1 MKTNNLQRAYMSRH
15 GWSQLPTIFASW
27 NTMMEPIGTP
37 NKYFRHLTTGAY
49 YQLSVMSE
57 REKIT
62 QFRTSGE
69 YQEITITK
77 S

>member
-1 MKTNNLQRAYMSRH
+1 MKTNNLQRAYMSGH
-15 GWSQLPTIFASW
+15 DWSQLPTIVASW

-49 YQLSVMSE
+49 HQLSVIGE
-57 REKIT
+57 RALIT
-62 QFRTSGE
+62 EFRNSGE
-69 YQEITITK
+69 YQEITLTK